1 MKTLPH
7 PIDAVLIDMDGTLF
21 DTELAYTE
29 AMRETAHLMGREMTV
44 EFCHSTA
51 GIPGPAR
58 NEMIRALYGEDFSID
73 DYRERFTTI
82 VRARFSGGAP
92 LKPGAVALLDFLKA
106 RGLKTALAT
115 SARRLP
121 TETRLQK
128 AGLFDHFAAIATRD
142 DVAEAKPAPDIYLE
156 AARRLGVA
164 PERCVAFED
173 SNIGLLAAHAA
184 GTMAFLIPDLV
195 QPPPE
200 IRALCA
206 GVLPDLHAAVAMLR
220 TALAKTSPPR
230 A

>member
-1 MKTLPH
+1 MEPLPY

-29 AMRETAHLMGREMTV
+29 AMREAAQFMGRKISV

-51 GIPGPAR
+51 GVPGPAR
-58 NEMIRALYGEDFSID
+58 ERMIRELYGDDFSID
-73 DYRERFTTI
+73 DYRTHFTQF
-82 VRARFSGGAP
+82 ARRRLSAGPP
-92 LKPGAVALLDFLKA
+92 LKPGAVELLDFLKA

-115 SARRLP
+115 SARRTP
-121 TETRLQK
+121 TENRLRT
-128 AGLFDHFAAIATRD
+128 AGLFEYFAAIATRD

-156 AARRLGVA
+156 AARRLG
-164 PERCVAFED
+164 CVAFED
-173 SNIGLLAAHAA
+173 SSIGLTAAHAA
-184 GTMAFLIPDLV
+184 GTMAFLVPDLV

-206 GVLPDLHAAVAMLR
+206 GVLPDLHAAVAMLS
-220 TALAKTSPPR
+220 TALARTSPPR